1 MADIVSPEKRSQM
14 MSGIR
19 GKNTKP
25 EIAIRK
31 ALHKLGF
38 RYRIHVKNLP
48 GKPDL
53 VFPKYN
59 AVLFIHG
66 CFWHG
71 HEDCPL
77 FRWPSS
83 RTEFWKTKITRNR
96 ELDKT
101 AVYKLRLDGWRVGSI
116 WECSMRGKSKR
127 TEDYIYRRTTV
138 WLLSNK
144 PYFQLTNGKTKVPG
158 NKT

>member
-14 MSGIR
+14 MSGIK

-31 ALHKLGF
+31 ELHRRGF

-71 HEDCPL
+71 HEDCRL
-77 FRWPSS
+77 FKWPTS
-83 RTEFWKTKITRNR
+83 RIDFWERKINRNKELDQCSITRLHS
-96 ELDKT
+96 E
-101 AVYKLRLDGWRVGSI
+101 GWRVGII
-116 WECSMRGKSKR
+116 WECSMRGNSKIK
-127 TEDYIYRRTTV
+127 EEVIFRRTTE
-138 WLLSNK
+138 WLESNK
-144 PYFQLTNGKTKVPG
+144 PYFQLRDRG
-158 NKT
+158 

>member
-1 MADIVSPEKRSQM
+1 MTDIVTPEKRSQM
-14 MSGIR
+14 MSGIKA
-19 GKNTKP
+19 KNTKP

-71 HEDCPL
+71 HENCRL
-77 FRWPSS
+77 FKWPTS
-83 RTEFWKTKITRNR
+83 RTEFWEKKITRNR
-96 ELDKT
+96 ELDHNT
-101 AVYKLRLDGWRVGSI
+101 TGKLAAECWRVGVI
-116 WECSMRGKSKR
+116 WECSMRGRAKIAEEAIIHK
-127 TEDYIYRRTTV
+127 TTA
-138 WLLSNK
+138 WLLSDK
-144 PYFQLTNGKTKVPG
+144 PYFQLRDRG
-158 NKT
+158 

>member
-1 MADIVSPEKRSQM
+1 MADIVSSEKRSQM
-14 MSGIR
+14 MSGIKS
-19 GKNTKP
+19 KNTKP

-31 ALHKLGF
+31 ELHRRGF

-71 HEDCPL
+71 HEDCQL
-77 FRWPSS
+77 FKWPSS
-83 RTEFWKTKITRNR
+83 RTDFWKTKIIRNR
-96 ELDKT
+96 ELDRK
-101 AVYKLRLDGWRVGSI
+101 AISILHSEGWRVGII
-116 WECSMRGKSKR
+116 WECSMRGRSKMS
-127 TEDYIYRRTTV
+127 EEAISRRTTG
-138 WLLSNK
+138 WLLSKK
-144 PYFQLTNGKTKVPG
+144 PYFQLRDRG
-158 NKT
+158 